1 MECLSCVKR
10 TAVNLAAIC
19 DSLSAES
26 ARDSFLKLYP
36 DTACLPMT
44 QTFVRAYRNA
54 VPELLPVVA
63 IPLDPF
69 AAEFKRIL
77 PLVAWQNPVADVPA
91 VVHADGG
98 SQFLSS
104 LARMSE
110 AIGGSNSGVGSTE
123 WEIAAA
129 VAEVVPNMGPK
140 SDRRIDAVFPRY

>member
-36 DTACLPMT
+36 DTACLPMA
-44 QTFVRAYRNA
+44 QTFVRACRNA
-54 VPELLPVVA
+54 VPELLPVVS

-69 AAEFKRIL
+69 AVEFKRIL
-77 PLVAWQNPVADVPA
+77 PLVAWQSPVEDVRA
-91 VVHADGG
+91 VVQAEAG

-110 AIGGSNSGVGSTE
+110 AIGGSHSGVGSTE

-129 VAEVVPNMGPK
+129 VAEVVSEVSTQAN
-140 SDRRIDAVFPRY
+140 RRVDEVFPRY